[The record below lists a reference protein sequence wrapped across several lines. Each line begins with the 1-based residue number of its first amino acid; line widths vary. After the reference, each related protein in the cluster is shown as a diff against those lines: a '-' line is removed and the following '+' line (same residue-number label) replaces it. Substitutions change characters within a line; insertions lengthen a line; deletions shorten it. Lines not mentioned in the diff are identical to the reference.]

1 MSARRSGALRIGALT
16 VIALIL
22 SACGLEGPA
31 AVPTPTPTDAGPILA
46 ASATVNPLLPTG
58 DGNSSHRREQPH
70 AGRAARGG
78 RAGGGP
84 ASPTPRPTESFLPLM
99 ISAAD
104 GLILQATFYSGPTGS
119 APVAVLLHQE
129 GGSRSDWE
137 PLAQQLQAAGYAVLT
152 LDLRGHGDTGGVVN
166 WALVRDDVA
175 AALALLFDLGGVD
188 QARIVLVGAGVGA
201 NLALNACA
209 DTSGCAAAVLLS
221 PGLDYHGITTAD
233 ALARLGV
240 RPLLIV
246 AGDNA
251 GNNPADSLTLDNM
264 AQGAHQLVDPCW
276 RARHGAVR
284 HRPGPARPA
293 RDLDRGARPAGD
305 IVGELV
311 MEFRISRHARE
322 EMARRDIPEDN
333 SCASCGA

>member
-58 DGNSSHRREQPH
+58 DGNQGQAIGASNPTL
-70 AGRAARGG
+70 AGL
-78 RAGGGP
+78 P
-84 ASPTPRPTESFLPLM
+84 AEGEPMEDLPSPTPRPTESFLPLM

-264 AQGAHQLVDPCW
+264 AQGAHQLV
-276 RARHGAVR
+276 VI
-284 HRPGPARPA
+284 
-293 RDLDRGARPAGD
+293 PAGGHGMALFATD
-305 IVGELV
+305 PALQDQLVTWIVAHVPPGT
-311 MEFRISRHARE
+311 S
-322 EMARRDIPEDN
+322 
-333 SCASCGA
+333 